1 MIAGTILGAMAR
13 PYVAMGIG
21 AALLASLAFGGV
33 QTYRL
38 GKEQA
43 SRVIAEQ
50 NVTILKG
57 GAMIAVQRN
66 KAEKYRIEAAQT
78 KETARAEALKSNLDL
93 IGGKYDRLLS
103 SRTNRGSAGKA
114 DLRRNVGCP
123 GLDVDQGTCNGLLAY
138 RDRSGR
144 LAERCERDAFQLNA
158 LIDLYNAQ
166 QAINREPS
174 DGR

>member
-1 MIAGTILGAMAR
+1 MVLRYWKFA
-13 PYVAMGIG
+13 VIG
-21 AALLASLAFGGV
+21 GLLVLLGV
-33 QTYRL
+33 QTV
-38 GKEQA
+38 
-43 SRVIAEQ
+43 RVGNAKTALKIERQ

-114 DLRRNVGCP
+114 DLPRNVGCP
-123 GLDVDQGTCNGLLAY
+123 GMDVDQGTCDGLLAY

-166 QAINREPS
+166 HSINREPS